1 MARDWTAYLTSTP
14 TDAGRAL
21 VLQGVRLNEARRELN
36 ETQYLR
42 ILTRAN
48 IKPREAALLAGIGRR
63 LYHLLEEHP
72 NIRLPYRMRTLIVLA
87 DLPTQRL
94 RLAAA
99 DGFIYPAMTEAETK
113 ALRPPSPNPLPSVIR
128 PTDNWNFSSLRWPR
142 IDGFDGYGYIPGDVY
157 ANCLWYYA
165 RDNDRVLDPMAGSG
179 MMLHV
184 WQQRQTWLEDYR
196 LNLTIAGL
204 DLTPRGPYEQ
214 NIRQQDLLEG
224 LPDGQ
229 YDYII
234 VDPPYPGLVS
244 GQYSDSSSDLANM
257 EPQEWAQAMMCIAR
271 CFHDQ
276 QLPHSRCTVIVPNN
290 RDLATGKRQLFPEI
304 VRSIFKDVGYQLYD
318 TTYTSRRTQQKQ
330 GQQMA
335 ILNNQAR
342 RVRVPMTE
350 IAEVLTFIKA
360 GAE

>member
-1 MARDWTAYLTSTP
+1 MARNWTAYLTSTP

-21 VLQGVRLNEARRELN
+21 VLQGARLNEARRELT

-42 ILTRAN
+42 ALSHAN
-48 IKPREAALLAGIGRR
+48 IKPREAAVLAGIGRR
-63 LYHLLEEHP
+63 LYRFLEEHP

-87 DLPTQRL
+87 DLPAQRL
-94 RLAAA
+94 DDAVTEGL
-99 DGFIYPAMTEAETK
+99 IYPAMTETETK
-113 ALRPPSPNPLPSVIR
+113 ALRPPSPYPVPPVIR
-128 PTDNWNFSSLRWPR
+128 PTDNWNFSNLRWPR
-142 IDGFDGYGYIPGDVY
+142 IDGVDGHGYIPGDVY

-165 RDNDRVLDPMAGSG
+165 RDNDTVLDPMAGSG
-179 MMLHV
+179 MILHV
-184 WQQRQTWLEDYR
+184 WQQRQAWLEDYR
-196 LNLTIAGL
+196 LNLTVAGS

-234 VDPPYPGLVS
+234 VDPPYPGLVAR
-244 GQYSDSSSDLANM
+244 QYSDSSSDLANM
-257 EPQEWAQAMMCIAR
+257 KPNAWIEAMTYIAG
-271 CFHDQ
+271 CFYEQ
-276 QLPHSRCTVIVPNN
+276 QLPDGRCTVIVPNN
-290 RDLATGKRQLFPEI
+290 RDLSTGERQLFPDI
-304 VRSIFKDVGYQLYD
+304 VRGVFKDAGYQLYD

-330 GQQMA
+330 GQQIA

-350 IAEVLTFIKA
+350 IAEVLTFIKVSI
-360 GAE
+360 E